1 MSRCSKVCEP
11 CGVLFSS
18 SDQHANHIASPGI
31 LAHRSCYSCTQE
43 FHDVKSYMQHA
54 RKQHGVEATTQKRK
68 KRSGNQISRSGSGP
82 SSGKDLQSI
91 SGPRSTQCSSCS
103 MSFGDDKECRQH
115 EYFVHIAPT
124 RKLWCVDCNKLFGSM
139 GAYEAHMK
147 LVAHAES
154 STRRDFW
161 STPNTPEGD
170 LLLYNSGTRRKRDL
184 MQDSQPQVAL
194 STQTQVL
201 KHPEADST
209 KSPDERDRKR
219 RESAKPRRQPTEP
232 SLLDMPHGE
241 DWASKIAALVKE
253 MSI

>member
-1 MSRCSKVCEP
+1 
-11 CGVLFSS
+11 
-18 SDQHANHIASPGI
+18 
-31 LAHRSCYSCTQE
+31 
-43 FHDVKSYMQHA
+43 
-54 RKQHGVEATTQKRK
+54 
-68 KRSGNQISRSGSGP
+68 
-82 SSGKDLQSI
+82 
-91 SGPRSTQCSSCS
+91 
-103 MSFGDDKECRQH
+103 
-115 EYFVHIAPT
+115 
-124 RKLWCVDCNKLFGSM
+124 
-139 GAYEAHMK
+139 
-147 LVAHAES
+147 
-154 STRRDFW
+154 
-161 STPNTPEGD
+161 
-170 LLLYNSGTRRKRDL
+170 